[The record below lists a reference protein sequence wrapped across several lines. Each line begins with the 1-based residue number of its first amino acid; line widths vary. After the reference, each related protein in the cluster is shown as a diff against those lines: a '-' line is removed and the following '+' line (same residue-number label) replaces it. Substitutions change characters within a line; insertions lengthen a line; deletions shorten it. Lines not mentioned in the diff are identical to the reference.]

1 MGENVPKQ
9 FQITEDLYASHSQ
22 RFLNLAIDTFIL
34 LVLFF
39 LSLVFLIAIMEIN
52 GNKNFPDYFVKNQI
66 AQYTFVSC
74 ISLGYYNFFEI
85 LLARTIGKLITQ
97 TIVVHVNGERPSH
110 ESILIRS
117 VCRLIPF
124 NAISFLGITPR
135 GWHDS
140 ISKTY
145 VVRTKL
151 LEERMRASH
160 SLNNRTAES

>member
-1 MGENVPKQ
+1 MGANVSKQ

-22 RFLNLAIDTFIL
+22 RFLNLVIDTFML
-34 LVLFF
+34 LILFF
-39 LSLVFLIAIMEIN
+39 LSLVFLIAIMELN
-52 GNKNFPDYFVKNQI
+52 GNKNFPDSFVKNQI

-74 ISLGYYNFFEI
+74 ISLCYYNFFEI

-97 TIVVHVNGERPSH
+97 TTVVTANGERPCH
-110 ESILIRS
+110 ETILIRS
-117 VCRLIPF
+117 LCRLIPF

-145 VVRTKL
+145 VVKTKL
-151 LEERMRASH
+151 LEERMRASQL
-160 SLNNRTAES
+160 LNNRTAEA